1 MAAFAK
7 THASAGPSPTVPTGP
22 QFDNRRMLAGIID
35 LMVPL
40 AMGLAVGVAG
50 LSLTRGMQVVV
61 LGWALYYCFALE
73 SSGGQTLGKRAMKL
87 RVVSADG
94 SPATDVQI
102 AKRTIVRIVDW
113 NIIGL
118 IVMLVSGERRQRL
131 GDMVAG
137 TVVTD
142 AVATAPPATTEVPAT
157 TELGPSEAPVAAPPA
172 VKEPKRRRGLKD
184 LAKLEIGGSKK
195 KQVAVEAPV
204 VAAAA
209 VSAPV
214 AVKEPKRRR
223 GLKDLAKLEIGGS
236 KKKREAVQHAVVAD
250 QVEKQPR
257 KRRSFKELGK
267 IEIGRKKQVPEE
279 PAAVMA
285 APAHAAEP
293 LPPEAL
299 PESLRPGPGPEPAP
313 VDPLDE
319 PTVLPPLVEPE
330 AVVAPERPLDH
341 EPVVEV
347 EPAPMPMDS
356 PEPSVEI
363 EGEPLAEH
371 EPVVEIEI
379 DPEPMVYEPVV
390 EHEPQV
396 SLEPEAS
403 PEQSLYNHAE
413 PDPVAQPEPVVEIE
427 REPTAYDAPA
437 AREPEVVVE
446 PKPMSEYLPAPS
458 LYNHAGPDP
467 VAQPEPVVE
476 IEEQGGFA
484 EPEPSPYAHLNA
496 EPSPFGEESPYA
508 PAEEFAEQLEPNLP
522 QEPEPSL
529 YQHAPEPELTR
540 APAPVQQASRYPETE
555 APDTPAPIVKPIE
568 TVSAMDLL
576 MQDVEERPTGSD
588 GSGA

>member
-73 SSGGQTLGKRAMKL
+73 SSGGQTLGKRVMKL

-94 SPATDVQI
+94 SPATDSQI
-102 AKRTIVRIVDW
+102 AKRTVVRILEW

-142 AVATAPPATTEVPAT
+142 AVATEPAAT
-157 TELGPSEAPVAAPPA
+157 TELPATTNLPPSRAPEAPAA

-195 KQVAVEAPV
+195 KAVQGN
-204 VAAAA
+204 VAADQAQT
-209 VSAPV
+209 AP
-214 AVKEPKRRR
+214 K
-223 GLKDLAKLEIGGS
+223 
-236 KKKREAVQHAVVAD
+236 
-250 QVEKQPR
+250 

-267 IEIGRKKQVPEE
+267 IEIGGKKEAAEE

-299 PESLRPGPGPEPAP
+299 PESLRPEPEPESP
-313 VDPLDE
+313 LIDPLAD
-319 PTVLPPLVEPE
+319 PTAPPPVTDREVEISPE
-330 AVVAPERPLDH
+330 HTLDH
-341 EPVVEV
+341 EPIVEV
-347 EPAPMPMDS
+347 EPSPMPTAG

-363 EGEPLAEH
+363 EAEP
-371 EPVVEIEI
+371 I
-379 DPEPMVYEPVV
+379 V

-396 SLEPEAS
+396 TI
-403 PEQSLYNHAE
+403 E
-413 PDPVAQPEPVVEIE
+413 PDPQ
-427 REPTAYDAPA
+427 AP
-437 AREPEVVVE
+437 
-446 PKPMSEYLPAPS
+446 PKES
-458 LYNHAGPDP
+458 LYEHAETDAVG
-467 VAQPEPVVE
+467 QSEPVVE
-476 IEEQGGFA
+476 IEEPGGFN
-484 EPEPSPYAHLNA
+484 EPEPVVEIDEPGGFNEPEASPYAHLNAEPSPYAHLNA
-496 EPSPFGEESPYA
+496 EP
-508 PAEEFAEQLEPNLP
+508 
-522 QEPEPSL
+522 EPEPTL
-529 YQHAPEPELTR
+529 YQHAPEPEPT
-540 APAPVQQASRYPETE
+540 PAQPASRYPETE
-555 APDTPAPIVKPIE
+555 APGAPAPIVKPIE

-576 MQDVEERPTGSD
+576 MQEVEERQAGSN
-588 GSGA
+588 GSGT